1 MSTLTAVSMTPA
13 ARAWLAQSRPAQVL
27 SAFDRAC
34 NLVDAAGEVMALVSN
49 ARGLAPFGLVV
60 APNRAGSFNAVTV
73 ESQVVR
79 APDALHVGPLRL
91 DYAGE
96 GVRTWDPRPAWSEL
110 RTCLAADPAR
120 LDALAR
126 LAAGRA
132 VPGSLLD
139 LFLVA
144 ADSSSLPP
152 ALLERARA
160 GVANLTTGLLIGQL
174 EQAVIGGRRL
184 AGLGAG
190 LTPAGDDF
198 VVGACLGSWAGL
210 YGPAAPGL
218 GAVVGRAV
226 APLTTTLSA
235 AYVRAASQG
244 ECALPWHTLFSA
256 LCQPDSSQRQAVLAP
271 AVDAML
277 SVGHTSGADGLAG
290 FLAPHF
296 LRFTINRPTA

>member
-1 MSTLTAVSMTPA
+1 MFTLTAVSMTPA

-27 SAFDRAC
+27 NVFDRAC
-34 NLVDAAGEVMALVSN
+34 NLVDAAGEVMSMVTN
-49 ARGLAPFGLVV
+49 ARGLTPFGLVV
-60 APNRAGSFNAVTV
+60 APNRAGSFKAVTV

-79 APDALHVGPLRL
+79 APPVLRVGPLRL

-96 GVRTWDPRPAWSEL
+96 GVRTWDPRPSWSEL
-110 RTCLAADPAR
+110 RICLDADPGR
-120 LDALAR
+120 LDALVR
-126 LAAGRA
+126 LVADRA
-132 VPGSLLD
+132 LPGSLLD

-144 ADSSSLPP
+144 ADRSPLPP
-152 ALLERARA
+152 GLFGRARA
-160 GVANLTTGLLIGQL
+160 GVDDLATGLLTGQL
-174 EQAVIGGRRL
+174 EQAAIGGQCL

-198 VVGACLGSWAGL
+198 VVGACLASWAGL
-210 YGPAAPGL
+210 YGPAAPDL

-226 APLTTTLSA
+226 APLTSTLSA

-256 LCQPDSSQRQAVLAP
+256 LCQPDSSQRQADLAA
-271 AVDAML
+271 AVDAVL

-290 FLAPHF
+290 FLALHF
-296 LRFTINRPTA
+296 LKSTINWPTA